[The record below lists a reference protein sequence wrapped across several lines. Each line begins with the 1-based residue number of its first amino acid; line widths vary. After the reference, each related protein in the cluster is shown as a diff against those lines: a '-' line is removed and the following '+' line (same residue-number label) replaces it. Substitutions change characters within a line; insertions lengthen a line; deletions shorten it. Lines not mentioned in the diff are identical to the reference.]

1 MSENGEIPGLMRKY
15 LNVFMFLRSSC
26 LGSTVEEVKPFHGFE
41 SVDGLFEIIFVE
53 RT

>member
-26 LGSTVEEVKPFHGFE
+26 FGSTVEEVKPFHGFE